1 MQEHSLNCVIPQWK
15 LSANTMEEK
24 RPTPEYMEKKTQF
37 PRMSIPKVCESN
49 IVTNNKLSR
58 NGPFNGN
65 SEYSGPMTLNWME
78 FTCQSKI
85 CTPIY

>member
-1 MQEHSLNCVIPQWK
+1 
-15 LSANTMEEK
+15 MEEK

-65 SEYSGPMTLNWME
+65 SEYSGPMTLN
-78 FTCQSKI
+78 
-85 CTPIY
+85 